1 MFRALIA
8 SVLALAYVGF
18 VSAPLFAEEK
28 EAKEVTLEG
37 KITCP
42 KCDLGTESKCGTVM
56 KTKDGKIYYFDADS
70 NKKYHKDICNDPK
83 DGTVT
88 GKVKKDGEKMVISV
102 TKLEYKK

>member
-70 NKKYHKDICNDPK
+70 NKKYHKDICTESRK
-83 DGTVT
+83 GSVT
-88 GKVKKDGEKMVISV
+88 GTVKKDGEKMIISV
-102 TKLEYKK
+102 KELKYDK